1 MTVVSGLAASGER
14 QGPGER
20 RSPAEASRAAA
31 GFGSA
36 GAAPLAMMGDAPSLP
51 LEDRPRLEALRIVT
65 YLMLVRTGL
74 TTVLMLSV
82 VILALTVGSLETLS
96 SPFGRFVF
104 GLLATTYL
112 VSLAYAITLKR
123 IQDPVRFADIQIAV
137 DLVLITLLVHAT
149 GGAQSG
155 YTFLYLVDVVA
166 VVSLP
171 RGFGAASAS
180 LATALLY
187 VGISLLGYLKVLP
200 PLTGQAVLPWD
211 LTPEDLAFRIVVFLA
226 GLISV
231 GSLGVGLAR
240 QRRRVGER
248 LVKHQRLAG
257 DLASLHQNTIRCLSS
272 GLLTTALDGTI
283 TTMNGAAC
291 EILGL
296 SEAPIGQRLAHH
308 IPSLDQLLANTGS
321 LGRVQ
326 RDEVDA
332 VRPDGETRRLGL
344 SATPLSDHAGT
355 GIGRVIHFQDLTDL
369 RSMEQAVARAE
380 HLAGIGRLAANIA
393 HEIRNPLASISG
405 AVEMLNRLPGAN
417 AETNNLVEIAVREV
431 DRVNALI
438 TSFLD
443 YARPRTDE
451 RQRLDLGEMV
461 GEIAKIFEQER
472 RGKEVTL
479 RCVAPSGL
487 LVEAA
492 AGQMQQVLWNL
503 LRNAVDAMPEG
514 GTIDITVATSSGR
527 GDQVVLRVRDTG
539 IGIAEADLDRIFEP
553 FFSRKLGGT
562 GLGLATTARIIDAH
576 HGTIAIASRP
586 GQGTTFTVTLPRA
599 AAET

>member
-1 MTVVSGLAASGER
+1 
-14 QGPGER
+14 
-20 RSPAEASRAAA
+20 
-31 GFGSA
+31 
-36 GAAPLAMMGDAPSLP
+36 MMGESPSLP

-82 VILALTVGSLETLS
+82 VVLALTVGSLDTLS

-104 GLLATTYL
+104 GLVATTYL
-112 VSLAYAITLKR
+112 ASLAYAISLRR
-123 IQDPVRFADIQIAV
+123 IQDPVRFADIQIGV

-171 RGFGAASAS
+171 KGFGAASVSA
-180 LATALLY
+180 AAALLY
-187 VGISLLGYLKVLP
+187 ASISLLGYLKVLP
-200 PLTGQAVLPWD
+200 PLTGQTVFSWD
-211 LTPEDLAFRIVVFLA
+211 LALEDLVFRIVVFLA
-226 GLISV
+226 GLVSV
-231 GSLGVGLAR
+231 GSLAGGLAR
-240 QRRRVGER
+240 QRRKVGER
-248 LVKHQRLAG
+248 LVKHQRMVG

-283 TTMNGAAC
+283 TTMNDAAC

-296 SEAPIGQRLAHH
+296 PEPPLGQQLAHQ
-308 IPSLDQLLANTGS
+308 IPSVDELLTNTGS

-332 VRPDGETRRLGL
+332 LRPDGEKRRLGL
-344 SATPLSDHAGT
+344 SATPLSDHAGNV
-355 GIGRVIHFQDLTDL
+355 IGRVIHFQDLTDL

-405 AVEMLNRLPGAN
+405 AVEMLKRLPGTD
-417 AETNNLVEIAVREV
+417 AETNNLVEIAMREV

-461 GEIAKIFEQER
+461 REIAKIFEQER
-472 RGKEVTL
+472 RTKEVAL
-479 RCVAPSGL
+479 RCLAPSGI

-503 LRNAVDAMPEG
+503 LRNAVDAMPKG
-514 GTIDITVATSSGR
+514 GTLTVGAGLDAAHQMTLA
-527 GDQVVLRVRDTG
+527 VAATG
-539 IGIAEADLDRIFEP
+539 IGIDGELLPKIFQP
-553 FFSRKLGGT
+553 FFTSKKRR
-562 GLGLATTARIIDAH
+562 GLGLGLPICDRIVKAHGGRIDVL
-576 HGTIAIASRP
+576 SQP
-586 GQGTTFTVTLPRA
+586 GQGTTFNIHLPL
-599 AAET
+599 ETASADASALT